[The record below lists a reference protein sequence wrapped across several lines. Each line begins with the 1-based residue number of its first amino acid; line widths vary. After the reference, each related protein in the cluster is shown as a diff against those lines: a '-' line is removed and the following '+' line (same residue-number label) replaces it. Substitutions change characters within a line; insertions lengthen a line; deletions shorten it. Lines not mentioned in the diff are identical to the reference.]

1 MKAALTTL
9 LIAAL
14 FIPTACSSSE
24 SSESGVISEG
34 GINWITDVKTA
45 QATAATEGK
54 PIFAFFTGS
63 DWCGWC
69 KRLEAQVFSHKE
81 FQDYARE
88 NLVMLMLDFP
98 RRSAQAPAQRRA
110 NESMA
115 KQYGVRGF
123 PTIVLTGENGREIG
137 RTGFQQMNPAQYV
150 EHLKKLLSAG

>member
-14 FIPTACSSSE
+14 FIPAACSSSE
-24 SSESGVISEG
+24 SSEAGVTAES
-34 GINWITDVKTA
+34 GINWLTDIKTA
-45 QATAATEGK
+45 QATAASEGK
-54 PIFAFFTGS
+54 PIFTYFTGS

-69 KRLEAQVFSHKE
+69 KRLDANVLSHKE

-98 RRSAQAPAQRRA
+98 RRTAQAPEIKRA

-123 PTIVLTGENGREIG
+123 PTIVLTAKDGREIA
-137 RTGFQQMNPAQYV
+137 RTGFQQMNPSQYV
-150 EHLKKLLSAG
+150 EHLKKLLNAG